1 MFRWVPYPFLR
12 FTPALIVGILIGLHS
27 AVDLSITWMAVLFLV
42 YSLMVLGIPAKQRHR
57 FATVTGVVGL
67 VAIVVAGM
75 IRVNQY
81 DAAQNPSHLLHYT
94 PPYTHYVATV
104 TAPAESRTNSW
115 RTTAQLECVLVRD
128 SSNAL
133 QESPPLLANILLYQ
147 PKADS
152 LRLLHYGDRILVK
165 GIPQVIDSS
174 ANPHAFDQRAYWATQ
189 QIFHQQYLRADSWE
203 LLGHHPAGGIA
214 QFTYHLR
221 ERSQALLTTAIKN
234 AEARGIALALVIGI
248 KDQLDERV
256 REAYGRA
263 GAMHVL
269 AVSGLHIG
277 IVYGVIAFLL
287 MPLRRIRWGRG
298 LHALLCILV
307 LWLFALVAG
316 GSVSVMRAA
325 TMFTCVIV
333 ADATQ
338 RRANIFNTLAL
349 SAFLL
354 LLINPYYLLS
364 VGFQL
369 SYLAVLGIVYFQP
382 RIYRLFTSQYWLVD
396 KLWALTAV
404 SVAAQIATLPI
415 SLYYFHQFPI
425 YFWLANIFVI
435 PAAFVILSL
444 GLLTVGGGA
453 IAPPLLTFFGSVLE
467 QVIVGVNAL
476 VYAIE
481 RLPMSYIDRLYVDF
495 SQVVILYGVIVALIL
510 LFYYRRFRYLLFTC
524 GCLIGIAILQFHRH
538 RIQSEQQRI
547 TFYQIKGQSN
557 VDFTCGTTNF
567 HWGDWTT
574 QAAYQ
579 IEPHHLQAG
588 LVTHVLDSAR
598 MQDAVPLIERHGIT
612 LVIWQGKKL
621 AFVRDKPTVS
631 GELAAKIAVD
641 YVVVSNNA
649 LRQLNGLNEVFSYG
663 MLIVDSSNSRYHSQ
677 KLADE
682 AKSANVPCHAVLL
695 QGAFQITI

>member
-12 FTPALIVGILIGLHS
+12 FTPALIAGILIGLHC
-27 AVDLSITWMAVLFLV
+27 AVDLSITWAVGLFLV
-42 YSLMVLGIPAKQRHR
+42 YGVVALGVPAQRRHR

-67 VAIVVAGM
+67 VAMVVAGM

-81 DAAQNPSHLLHYT
+81 NAARNPSHLLHYT
-94 PPYTHYVATV
+94 PRYSHYIATV

-115 RTTAQLECVLVRD
+115 RTTAQLECVFVRD
-128 SSNAL
+128 SSNVL

-152 LRLLHYGDRILVK
+152 LRLLRYGDRILVK
-165 GIPQVIDSS
+165 GIPQVIDAP
-174 ANPHAFDQRAYWATQ
+174 ANPGAFDQHQYWATQ
-189 QIFHQQYLRADSWE
+189 QIFHQQYLRADQWE
-203 LLGHHPAGGIA
+203 LLGHHSAGGIA
-214 QFTYHLR
+214 RFTYHLR
-221 ERSQALLTTAIKN
+221 ERSKELLTTAIKDG
-234 AEARGIALALVIGI
+234 EARGIALALVLGV

-287 MPLRRIRWGRG
+287 MPLRRIRWGRS

-369 SYLAVLGIVYFQP
+369 SYLAVLGIVYLQP
-382 RIYRLFTSQYWLVD
+382 RIYRLFTSRYWLVD

-415 SLYYFHQFPI
+415 SLYYFHQFPT
-425 YFWLANIFVI
+425 YFWLANIVVI
-435 PAAFVILSL
+435 PAAFIILSV

-453 IAPPLLTFFGSVLE
+453 IATPLLTFFGSVLE

-481 RLPMSYIDRLYVDF
+481 QLPMSYIDRLYVDLP
-495 SQVVILYGVIVALIL
+495 QVIILYSGIATIAL
-510 LFYYRRFRYLLFTC
+510 LFYYRKFRYLLI
-524 GCLIGIAILQFHRH
+524 GCCCLVSVAVLKFHH
-538 RIQSEQQRI
+538 HWEQSRRQQI
-547 TFYQIKGQSN
+547 TFYQVKGQSN
-557 VDFTCGTTNF
+557 VDFTDGTTNF
-567 HWGDWTT
+567 HWGNWTD

-579 IEPHHLQAG
+579 IANHHLQAG
-588 LVTHVLDSAR
+588 LTTHFLDSTTA
-598 MQDAVPLIERHGIT
+598 QYAVPRMERNGIT
-612 LVIWQGKKL
+612 LAVWQGKKL
-621 AFVRDKPTVS
+621 AFVHDTPIVA
-631 GELAAKIAVD
+631 GEIALKIRVD

-649 LRQLNGLNEVFSYG
+649 IRTLGGLDKLFLYG
-663 MLIVDSSNSRYHSQ
+663 VLIIDSSNSRYQSQ
-677 KLADE
+677 KLAAE
-682 AKSANVPCHAVLL
+682 AKAANVPCHAVLT
-695 QGAFQITI
+695 QGAFQITL